1 MQPAA
6 RSMAALVGLDDST
19 CHAARLLA
27 PHHQSRF
34 PVVGDDGKP
43 LGIVTRVGVFDAFA
57 R

>member
-1 MQPAA
+1 MRPAG
-6 RSMAALVGLDDST
+6 RSMAALVGPDDLIR
-19 CHAARLLA
+19 HAARLLA